1 MPGLRWKIWSL
12 NASTSEFAGLYLFDD
27 AESVQTYLEGPII
40 EQVSKRPAL
49 SDISA
54 KQFGV
59 IDEFSAI
66 TRGPAWEI
74 PYSTSTK
81 GATVD
86 AFPPRAEAL
95 VRERGIA
102 FPSMLADRSK
112 RIISG
117 ISVPSL
123 GDMHQ
128 NAQPIPFLE
137 AIPVGGRSLPWKRR
151 APEQIL

>member
-1 MPGLRWKIWSL
+1 MSRTILQINFKFSVSPAELAEAFGPLAEPIAKVPGLRWKIWSL

-66 TRGPAWEI
+66 TRGP
-74 PYSTSTK
+74 
-81 GATVD
+81 V
-86 AFPPRAEAL
+86 
-95 VRERGIA
+95 
-102 FPSMLADRSK
+102 
-112 RIISG
+112 
-117 ISVPSL
+117 
-123 GDMHQ
+123 
-128 NAQPIPFLE
+128 
-137 AIPVGGRSLPWKRR
+137 
-151 APEQIL
+151 